1 MNERWYVCFHN
12 IISSCNYN
20 NLDFAG
26 SAVIIS
32 FLKNSTCYKAATCCT
47 GNGLQAGMVKKKN
60 KKWYCLVDRF
70 LPSVHMVIYFKLGH
84 LLCFPAN
91 VPKI

>member
-1 MNERWYVCFHN
+1 MCFHN

-60 KKWYCLVDRF
+60 KK
-70 LPSVHMVIYFKLGH
+70 
-84 LLCFPAN
+84 
-91 VPKI
+91 